1 MSSQTISIDL
11 DRLDIAHLRH
21 AAARRG
27 MSLRDYLTE
36 VVSRQLA
43 QELAP
48 LPAGQALQ
56 RASQVVN

>member
-11 DRLDIAHLRH
+11 DQLDVDHLRH

-27 MSLRDYLTE
+27 QSLRDYLTD

-43 QELAP
+43 QETAP